1 MAPSGCQPGAAG
13 REYCGEVRLQVFL
26 QFNGHD
32 SEAFSAQGRGTAALP
47 ARADVAVGLRGN
59 FCFSLIL
66 CEVFKE

>member
-47 ARADVAVGLRGN
+47 ARADVAVG
-59 FCFSLIL
+59 
-66 CEVFKE
+66 